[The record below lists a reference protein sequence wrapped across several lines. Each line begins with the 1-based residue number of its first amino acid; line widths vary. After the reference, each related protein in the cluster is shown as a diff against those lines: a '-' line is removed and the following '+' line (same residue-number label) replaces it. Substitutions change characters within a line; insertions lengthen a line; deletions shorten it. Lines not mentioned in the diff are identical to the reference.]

1 MQNTNTTACTAC
13 AARLDAA
20 EYVTVEVIDLPAFI
34 DCTFCDRKDFRSGR
48 SIVRPVDKATEFQV
62 GDVVLAH
69 TIRQTTGRGGGRN
82 GAVARRMEIGS
93 VVEHE
98 GDRFRAAGTYYR
110 LRRVGAKTKGG
121 EVLWSAE
128 DLTRE

>member
-1 MQNTNTTACTAC
+1 MSKNITACTAC
-13 AARLDAA
+13 TDAVLA
-20 EYVTVEVIDLPAFI
+20 TGGYEAIETITIPSFI
-34 DCTFCDRKDFRSGR
+34 DCRFCGRNDFRSGR
-48 SIVRPVDKATEFQV
+48 TIIRPVTVTGFQV

-69 TIRQTTGRGGGRN
+69 TIRQTTGRGGGRH

-128 DLTRE
+128 DLTRA